1 MIGNVNIFAAL
12 PVDVHGDW
20 TKNQPKT
27 DLQARVQIKKLT
39 RELETVKK
47 ENEEY
52 ANQAKYFTSGMHVGK
67 HSPYGKIN
75 LILMI
80 LSI

>member
-52 ANQAKYFTSGMHVGK
+52 KKQAKHFTSEMHAGK
-67 HSPYGKIN
+67 LQQNGKIN
-75 LILMI
+75 FILMI
-80 LSI
+80 LSV

>member
-1 MIGNVNIFAAL
+1 MIGNTITNAVL

-20 TKNQPKT
+20 TRAQQKT
-27 DLQARVQIKKLT
+27 DLQARVQIKNLA